1 MELLPL
7 DHDHCYLLYPY
18 MVMISVTIIG
28 GKCNGS
34 HFIYM
39 GSEDEMN
46 FIQSFHWESV
56 LDNAGEER
64 IDKPSD

>member
-1 MELLPL
+1 MITAT
-7 DHDHCYLLYPY
+7 YPY
-18 MVMISVTIIG
+18 MVVIIVTIIG

-34 HFIYM
+34 TLFYM

-46 FIQSFHWESV
+46 CIQSFHWESV
-56 LDNAGEER
+56 LDDAGEER